1 MNNESFGSAPV
12 RVIVIGAGNRARKYL
27 EYAHRFPERLRPVA
41 VAELNGQR
49 RRSLAREFSL
59 PAAACFARYE
69 ELFAAGIDADMVLVT
84 TPDAVH
90 YDPAVRAIRAGYHV
104 LLEKP
109 IAQRWDECL
118 EIARL
123 AREHGVLV
131 GVCHVLRYH
140 PYFTKIRQ
148 LVASG
153 ELGEIVSVNHT
164 VCVGLDRML
173 HSYVRGVFR
182 RAQEANPILLAKC
195 CHDIDFL
202 LWLTQKR
209 CRRLSSFGALRWF
222 REANA
227 PAGSTER
234 CIDCPVEP
242 TCPFSARDLYHV
254 RRDWVGNFDI
264 PEGGTLDDAILR
276 ELRTGPYGRC
286 AFRCDNDV
294 ADHQIVALEME
305 DRSTISLTMDAFTKD
320 DFRKTCIRLTGGE
333 IDGDE
338 RRLRVR
344 RFRSGDER
352 IYDFSEVLG
361 QPFHAGAD
369 LRLLEDFLLSVRD
382 PSHPLRVGIDDALES
397 HRICYAAEESRLT
410 GRTVELRPEER

>member
-1 MNNESFGSAPV
+1 MNRSNPSNGPV
-12 RVIVIGAGNRARKYL
+12 RIVAIGAGNRTNKYL
-27 EYAHRFPERLRPVA
+27 EYAVRHPERLQLTGVVELNPLRREA
-41 VAELNGQR
+41 VAAKFGLAPSQCFDDYRLFFGQP
-49 RRSLAREFSL
+49 RSA
-59 PAAACFARYE
+59 
-69 ELFAAGIDADMVLVT
+69 
-84 TPDAVH
+84 DAVLIATPEDTH
-90 YDPAVRAIRAGYHV
+90 FEPCMLAIEAGYDV

-109 IAQRWDECL
+109 IAQSLDECRQ
-118 EIARL
+118 IAEA
-123 AREHGVLV
+123 ARRRGVIV
-131 GVCHVLRYH
+131 GICHVMRYH
-140 PYFTKIRQ
+140 PYFVRIKEI
-148 LVASG
+148 VDSG
-153 ELGEIVSVNHT
+153 ELGQLISINHT
-164 VCVGLDRML
+164 AAVGIDRMT
-173 HSYVRGVFR
+173 HCFVRGLWR
-182 RAQEANPILLAKC
+182 REECANPMLISKC

-242 TCPFSARDLYHV
+242 TCPFSARDLYYV

-264 PEGGTLDDAILR
+264 PEGGTLDDAIPR
-276 ELRTGPYGRC
+276 ELRAGPYGRC

-410 GRTVELRPEER
+410 GRTVELRPPER

>member
-222 REANA
+222 CEANV
-227 PAGSTER
+227 PAGSTAR

-254 RRDWVGNFDI
+254 RRDWIGNFDI
-264 PEGGTLDDAILR
+264 PEGGTLDDQ
-276 ELRTGPYGRC
+276 P
-286 AFRCDNDV
+286 
-294 ADHQIVALEME
+294 
-305 DRSTISLTMDAFTKD
+305 D
-320 DFRKTCIRLTGGE
+320 DGCLHEG
-333 IDGDE
+333 
-338 RRLRVR
+338 
-344 RFRSGDER
+344 
-352 IYDFSEVLG
+352 
-361 QPFHAGAD
+361 
-369 LRLLEDFLLSVRD
+369 
-382 PSHPLRVGIDDALES
+382 
-397 HRICYAAEESRLT
+397 
-410 GRTVELRPEER
+410 

>member
-27 EYAHRFPERLRPVA
+27 EYARRFPERLRPVA

-242 TCPFSARDLYHV
+242 TCPFSARDLYYV

-264 PEGGTLDDAILR
+264 PEGGTLDGAILR

-410 GRTVELRPEER
+410 GRTVELRTPER

>member
-131 GVCHVLRYH
+131 SVCHVLRYH

-195 CHDIDFL
+195 CHDIDATVKEFI
-202 LWLTQKR
+202 K
-209 CRRLSSFGALRWF
+209 
-222 REANA
+222 
-227 PAGSTER
+227 
-234 CIDCPVEP
+234 
-242 TCPFSARDLYHV
+242 
-254 RRDWVGNFDI
+254 
-264 PEGGTLDDAILR
+264 
-276 ELRTGPYGRC
+276 
-286 AFRCDNDV
+286 
-294 ADHQIVALEME
+294 
-305 DRSTISLTMDAFTKD
+305 
-320 DFRKTCIRLTGGE
+320 
-333 IDGDE
+333 
-338 RRLRVR
+338 R
-344 RFRSGDER
+344 RFCFF
-352 IYDFSEVLG
+352 I
-361 QPFHAGAD
+361 
-369 LRLLEDFLLSVRD
+369 FLF
-382 PSHPLRVGIDDALES
+382 A
-397 HRICYAAEESRLT
+397 
-410 GRTVELRPEER
+410 